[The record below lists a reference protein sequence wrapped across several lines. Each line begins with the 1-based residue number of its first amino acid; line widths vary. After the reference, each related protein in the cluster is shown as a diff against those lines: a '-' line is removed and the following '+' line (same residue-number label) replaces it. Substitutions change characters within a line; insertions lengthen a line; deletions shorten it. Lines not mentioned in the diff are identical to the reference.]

1 MLRGQMAS
9 PKRPIATQNEGPLH
23 AALKS
28 WYRQPGDRLEVPVD
42 GRQID
47 LVRGPLLIEIQT
59 SSFASLRRKLQQL
72 LELHSVRLVHPV
84 TLQKWIVRTEG
95 QHGKVIGRRKSP
107 RTGRLEDVFYELVS
121 LAPILSHPRFSLEIV
136 LTNEDEVRKREPGR
150 AWRRKGWVVVERRL
164 LEVVDSCRIVE
175 PHDLLGLLPS
185 GLTAPFSTAD
195 ISQRADVS
203 RNLAQ
208 KMAYCLREAGVI
220 DVIGKQGNAR
230 LYGVAA

>member
-1 MLRGQMAS
+1 MAS

-28 WYRQPGDRLEVPVD
+28 WYREPGDRVEVPVD

-47 LVRGPLLIEIQT
+47 LVRGGLLIEIQT

-72 LELHSVRLVHPV
+72 LKSHSVRLVHPV
-84 TLQKWIVRTEG
+84 TQHKWIVRTEG
-95 QHGKVIGRRKSP
+95 KRGKVIGRRKSP

-121 LAPILSHPRFSLEIV
+121 LAPILSHPGFSFDIV
-136 LTNEDEVRKREPGR
+136 LTKEDEVRKREPGR

-164 LEVVDSCRIVE
+164 LKVVDSRLIVD
-175 PHDLLGLLPS
+175 PQDLLGLLPQ
-185 GLTAPFSTAD
+185 GLTPPFSTAD
-195 ISQRADVS
+195 ISERADVP

-208 KMAYCLREAGVI
+208 KMSYCLRAAGVL
-220 DVIGKQGNAR
+220 DVVGKQGNAR